1 MKLLQYICSAILLMT
16 GSLQA
21 QERNEPAVNWLS
33 FEQLSDSLTVRPKP
47 VLIFFHTDWC
57 SYCKKMLGETFKD
70 PQVIEKLNSGYYAVE
85 FDAESVDTVRFDG
98 EVYASELKSKRTGK
112 YHPLASILMG
122 SKNRA
127 VFPTTI
133 ILDTDFSMK
142 FKKFNYLSI
151 KQLLNIL

>member
-1 MKLLQYICSAILLMT
+1 MKLLQNILISILLMA

-21 QERNEPAVNWLS
+21 QEQNEPAINWLS
-33 FEQLSDSLTVRPKP
+33 FEQLSDSLETQPKP

-57 SYCKKMLGETFKD
+57 SYCKKMLGETFQDQK
-70 PQVIEKLNSGYYAVE
+70 VIEKLNSEYYAVE
-85 FDAESVDTVRFDG
+85 FDAESVDTVSFDG
-98 EVYASELKSKRTGK
+98 VSYVSELNSKRTGK

-127 VFPTTI
+127 VFPTTM
-133 ILDTDFSMK
+133 ILDTDFSVK

>member
-1 MKLLQYICSAILLMT
+1 MKLLQNILISILLMT

-21 QERNEPAVNWLS
+21 QEQNEPAINWLS
-33 FEQLSDSLTVRPKP
+33 FEQLSDSLETQPKP

-57 SYCKKMLGETFKD
+57 SYCKKMLGETFHDQK
-70 PQVIEKLNSGYYAVE
+70 VIEKLNSEYYAVE
-85 FDAESVDTVRFDG
+85 FDAESVDTVSFDG
-98 EVYASELKSKRTGK
+98 VSYVSELKSKRTGK

-133 ILDTDFSMK
+133 ILDTDFSVK

>member
-1 MKLLQYICSAILLMT
+1 MKLLQNILISILLMT

-21 QERNEPAVNWLS
+21 QEQNEPAINWLS
-33 FEQLSDSLTVRPKP
+33 FEQLSDSLETQPKP

-57 SYCKKMLGETFKD
+57 SYCKKMLGETFQDQK
-70 PQVIEKLNSGYYAVE
+70 VIEKLNSEYYAVE
-85 FDAESVDTVRFDG
+85 FDAESVDTVSFDG
-98 EVYASELKSKRTGK
+98 VSYVRELYSKRTGK

-133 ILDTDFSMK
+133 ILDTDFSVK